1 MSRDPR
7 DVPELPTLVEFLPW
21 LRARLDEDEQVA
33 RAALQHE
40 NVPGVWNAI
49 GSGTKDDHDLSYW
62 AVHQV
67 AVPRWSE
74 PSARDLMTHIARHDP
89 ARVLAEV
96 AATRRIVDEHG
107 PYGGGPAGRTDPT
120 ACGVCVDWDEAG
132 YDGPPPATAPC
143 LTLRLLALSYADHP
157 DYRDDWRP

>member
-1 MSRDPR
+1 MTD
-7 DVPELPTLVEFLPW
+7 DLVSW
-21 LRARLDEDEQVA
+21 LLARLDKDEQVA

-96 AATRRIVDEHG
+96 AAKRRIVNEHEQVPESLQG
-107 PYGGGPAGRTDPT
+107 FHRDGTYGDIVSVCS
-120 ACGVCVDWDEAG
+120 ACGTTGEYPVEW
-132 YDGPPPATAPC
+132 PC
-143 LTLRLLALSYADHP
+143 TTVRLLALPYADIP
-157 DYRDDWRP
+157 GYRDEWRP